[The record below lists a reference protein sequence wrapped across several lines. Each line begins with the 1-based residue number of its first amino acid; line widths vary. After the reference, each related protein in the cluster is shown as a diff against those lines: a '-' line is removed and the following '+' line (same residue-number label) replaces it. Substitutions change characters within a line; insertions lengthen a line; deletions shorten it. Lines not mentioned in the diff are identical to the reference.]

1 MRYLVCFA
9 ALLSAPV
16 FAQDADTLT
25 ADDGWRRSLVASL
38 AGNQAVFS
46 NWQEGG
52 VDALSGTAAL
62 DGKFDR
68 VVGAV
73 MTRQSLRLAYG
84 VLQQDTLSVRK
95 ALDVAR
101 YSASGE
107 VMRGH
112 AIRPAL
118 SLTVR
123 TQFAPGYD
131 YSPDSTRYPSLV
143 VVPGEALKIS
153 DVFSPLVLSQ
163 TAGIAWWPGGGFVAR
178 VGLGLKETLVAIP
191 RLRQV
196 QGNAPD
202 QAARVETGITSEL
215 VLERPLM
222 ENVSIKSRLT
232 SFQGFGQLGQTA
244 PDALFETTLLLKVN
258 RLLSVTLDT
267 AALYDAD
274 VSPDVQLREALS
286 VGVSIGIL

>member
-1 MRYLVCFA
+1 MRRLVLLA
-9 ALLSAPV
+9 ALVGVPV

-25 ADDGWRRSLVASL
+25 ADDGWRRALIATL
-38 AGNQAVFS
+38 AGNQATFS

-52 VDALSGTAAL
+52 VDALAATASL
-62 DGKFDR
+62 DGRFDR
-68 VVGAV
+68 VVGV
-73 MTRQSLRLAYG
+73 VLTKQSLRMALG

-101 YSASGE
+101 YAASAE
-107 VMRGH
+107 VMHGH
-112 AIRPAL
+112 AVRPAA

-131 YSPDSTRYPSLV
+131 YSPDSTKYPSLV
-143 VVPGEALKIS
+143 VVPGQSLKIS
-153 DVFSPLVLSQ
+153 DAFSPLILSQ
-163 TAGIAWWPGGGFVAR
+163 TAGIAWAPGGGFVAR
-178 VGLGLKETLVAIP
+178 VGLGLKETVVAIP
-191 RLRQV
+191 RLREV

-202 QAARVETGITSEL
+202 QAARIEAGVSTEL
-215 VLERPLM
+215 LLKRPLM
-222 ENVSIKSRLT
+222 DNVSIESRLT

-258 RLLSVTLDT
+258 TLLNVTIDT
-267 AALYDAD
+267 AAMYDAD

-286 VGVSIGIL
+286 VGISVGIL